1 MEDELPNLPTN
12 AIAGNVQKRL
22 ARDWESD
29 GEKDLAE
36 ALLNDAWVYLLEDV
50 PTLEERLE
58 SDPRLSLRAGKV
70 LVAAV
75 TRVVRNPEGWRQVG
89 LDDFQGTRDSVLS
102 AGLLQFTPDELA
114 RLQPRQGALPG
125 AYSLPMGIP
134 YWGQ

>member
-1 MEDELPNLPTN
+1 MDELPELPSN
-12 AIAGNVQKRL
+12 ATAENVRKRL
-22 ARDWESD
+22 GREWESTA
-29 GEKDLAE
+29 EEDLACD
-36 ALLNDAWVYLLEDV
+36 LLDDAWSFLLDDV

-58 SDPRLSLRAGKV
+58 VDPRLSGKAGKV

-102 AGLLQFTPDELA
+102 AGLLQFTDDELA
-114 RLQPRQGALPG
+114 RLQPKAGALPG
-125 AYSLPMGIP
+125 AYSLAMGVP